1 MPEMNTP
8 TVVVAILTLWLVM
21 GLGFLAKYV
30 AVRKSG
36 RTSYEAWISYEGLL
50 FILSIVVPIIILI
63 HTSVSG

>member
-1 MPEMNTP
+1 MLEMNTP

-30 AVRKSG
+30 TVRKSG
-36 RTSYEAWISYEGLL
+36 KTSYEAWISYEGLL